1 LLGKATDEQP
11 MTSNHLKNLTDIE
24 LTIASCVAIQEASK
38 ILEVCE
44 GIADEIDRR
53 KAKRTHTFSDRLKI
67 VDSPETKKR
76 EEAERCKGW
85 L

>member
-1 LLGKATDEQP
+1 MIRKRYIKQP
-11 MTSNHLKNLTDIE
+11 MTPNHLKNLTDIE
-24 LTIASCVAIQEASK
+24 LRIASCVAIQEASK

-44 GIADEIDRR
+44 RIADEIDRR

-67 VDSPETKKR
+67 VDNPETRKR